1 MGGNGEREN
10 QIEKAK
16 LTLLCRLGEG
26 KASNGDKSFEHVLG
40 PRPDN
45 STRHTSFLFSLSNQN
60 KLGVRKKPHSM
71 VPSPPGVKARE
82 AKPNKA

>member
-1 MGGNGEREN
+1 
-10 QIEKAK
+10 
-16 LTLLCRLGEG
+16 
-26 KASNGDKSFEHVLG
+26 
-40 PRPDN
+40 
-45 STRHTSFLFSLSNQN
+45 LFSLSNQN